1 MTKKVEAF
9 LNENNLTEQKFE
21 QILNEVTS
29 HQMNLKMM
37 IIENPLGWTHCN
49 VKVLERI
56 LDIYDNSQVD
66 LITGEIIKINFE

>member
-29 HQMNLKMM
+29 HHMNLKMM
-37 IIENPLGWTHCN
+37 IIENPH
-49 VKVLERI
+49 
-56 LDIYDNSQVD
+56 
-66 LITGEIIKINFE
+66 F

>member
-1 MTKKVEAF
+1 MTNKVASF
-9 LNENNLTEQKFE
+9 LNENNLTEEKFE
-21 QILNEVTS
+21 QILKEVTS
-29 HQMNLKMM
+29 HHANLNMM

-66 LITGEIIKINFE
+66 LITGKIIKINFE